1 MLLQDLGINSHEYG
15 HSMIGQTLHICV
27 CMCIYSL
34 VLDIQI
40 SANVFVIVCIYRRWS
55 VQWVMRCRHLNKLW
69 FPHSLPWIVVLD
81 ACWYDDDWLTWWLT
95 HWNGNDVLRV
105 WMAVGWIR
113 RKTIDVRMALDGWK
127 VFLLFSLLFLR
138 FRKDVHFRFGE
149 LQLNKD
155 I

>member
-15 HSMIGQTLHICV
+15 HSMIGQKLHICV
-27 CMCIYSL
+27 CMCIYFL

-81 ACWYDDDWLTWWLT
+81 ACWYDDDWLTDWHGDFLTEMGTMCYEYGWLL
-95 HWNGNDVLRV
+95 VEF
-105 WMAVGWIR
+105 VGRQYTFEWR
-113 RKTIDVRMALDGWK
+113 LTDGK
-127 VFLLFSLLFLR
+127 CFCY
-138 FRKDVHFRFGE
+138 FRFCFWGFAKTFISVSG
-149 LQLNKD
+149 NYS
-155 I
+155 